1 MIAGKKNHNRKSWLG
16 VGTISTHHREMN
28 HLWFV
33 QNVVPNPNIL
43 IVWLEIKLTTNEN
56 LVMNQQTTTIVI
68 TNERAKALSF
78 LGLNKPTL
86 ESNSEGFVCKESKAK
101 DSLERNLIPTDL
113 RPISFR

>member
-1 MIAGKKNHNRKSWLG
+1 M
-16 VGTISTHHREMN
+16 
-28 HLWFV
+28 
-33 QNVVPNPNIL
+33 
-43 IVWLEIKLTTNEN
+43 
-56 LVMNQQTTTIVI
+56 I